1 MEVGELGPESHAGMG
16 QRNRRFCG
24 ILQSASLL
32 ERNTVVSADAP
43 LLVLG
48 NGKWQQTMWFVE
60 CCRCD
65 GGFILAAY
73 NHSSFFGL
81 PSSLSPPPLL
91 DFHVYTH

>member
-65 GGFILAAY
+65 GGFILVCPRLLGGEGFRRTL
-73 NHSSFFGL
+73 SLVIL
-81 PSSLSPPPLL
+81 PIALRP
-91 DFHVYTH
+91 